1 MPVRTICPG
10 CRTAYTLASE
20 VAGKRVRCRQCGQTF
35 LAVEASAA
43 SEAVVQA
50 ELLGAPAA
58 SPLEAGMVPARP
70 PLEAEL
76 VLPALPRKPFPPP
89 YQKPGFSEKPRS
101 LASRKSFDSRIAL
114 LLAIGGGLS
123 LCVMGGLV
131 LGVLW
136 LLHRGSQI
144 AADGASPLI
153 IQSVSTPVEE
163 PVSVLAPVTT
173 QSLPPAVLEE
183 MKKATVFVKVET
195 ARLAGSGSGFVVKT
209 EGETAYVVTNHHVV
223 TPPQDA
229 SLPNVFR
236 VPRGPMQRR
245 PVPILTGRDRPAITV
260 VFQSGTQRER
270 ALAATVL
277 LADADRDLAV
287 LKVANVSDLP
297 RPIPLIRNPH
307 LIETMPVFLFGFPF
321 GEVLA
326 TSRGNPAITV
336 GRGSI
341 SSIRLDDHGEVAR
354 IQIDGDLNP
363 GNSGGP
369 VVDGQGRLV
378 GIAVAKVRNSQIGL
392 AIPPGTLI
400 KMLEQSVRR

>member
-1 MPVRTICPG
+1 
-10 CRTAYTLASE
+10 
-20 VAGKRVRCRQCGQTF
+20 
-35 LAVEASAA
+35 
-43 SEAVVQA
+43 
-50 ELLGAPAA
+50 
-58 SPLEAGMVPARP
+58 
-70 PLEAEL
+70 
-76 VLPALPRKPFPPP
+76 
-89 YQKPGFSEKPRS
+89 
-101 LASRKSFDSRIAL
+101 
-114 LLAIGGGLS
+114 
-123 LCVMGGLV
+123 
-131 LGVLW
+131 
-136 LLHRGSQI
+136 
-144 AADGASPLI
+144 
-153 IQSVSTPVEE
+153 VEE
-163 PVSVLAPVTT
+163 PVSVLAPATT
-173 QSLPPAVLEE
+173 QSLPPAVLDEV
-183 MKKATVFVKVET
+183 KKATVFVKVET
-195 ARLAGSGSGFVVKT
+195 TRLAGSGSGFVVKT

-229 SLPNVFR
+229 SLPSVFR
-236 VPRGPMQRR
+236 MPRGPMFRR
-245 PVPILTGRDRPAITV
+245 PGVAIPGRDRPAITV
-260 VFQSGTQRER
+260 VFQSGTPRER

-277 LADADRDLAV
+277 LADAERDLAV

-336 GRGSI
+336 GRGSV